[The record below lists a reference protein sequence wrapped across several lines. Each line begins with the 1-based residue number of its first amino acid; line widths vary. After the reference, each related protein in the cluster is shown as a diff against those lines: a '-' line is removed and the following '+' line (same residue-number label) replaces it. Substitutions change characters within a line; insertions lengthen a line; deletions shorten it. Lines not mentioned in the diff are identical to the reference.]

1 MKPIRRLAAGIV
13 AALFCVLYVC
23 CVAAKTT
30 SDNEKDNHLD

>member
-23 CVAAKTT
+23 CVAAKT
-30 SDNEKDNHLD
+30 SDNENNDHVD